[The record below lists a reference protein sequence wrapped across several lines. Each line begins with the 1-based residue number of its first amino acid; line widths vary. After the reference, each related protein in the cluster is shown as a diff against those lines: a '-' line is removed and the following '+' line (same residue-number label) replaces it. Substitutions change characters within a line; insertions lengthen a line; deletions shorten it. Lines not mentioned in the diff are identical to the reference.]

1 MGRSYFHLHLV
12 SDSTG
17 ETLIAASRA
26 AAAQYQGVASIE
38 HVYPL
43 VRTAAQLDRVIAEI
57 ENAPGIVLFT
67 LVDPELSKRLQGGCE
82 ASGSPCLSVLEPI
95 LTLFKSYLG
104 QNSTPRA
111 GAQHMLNADYFKR
124 IDALNFS
131 MISDDGQ
138 SAENLEHAD
147 IVLLGVSRTS
157 KTPTSI
163 YLANRGYKTA
173 NVPIVPRLPL
183 PNAIDHLRRPLIV
196 GLIASADR
204 IVQIRQN
211 RLLSLNADLQ
221 TDYVDRIAV
230 AEEIAASRRL
240 FADRGWPAIDVTRRS
255 IEETAAAVLDLYR
268 AHRLKFIAERL
279 KAMRE
284 LSTTLPPMWRGAAPL
299 VLASRSESRRALLSA
314 AGLDFE
320 FVAPEVDERA
330 VEDRHLARGGSLEN
344 VASELAQAKALA
356 VSAERPDRLLH
367 RRRPDAHVR
376 RQDPPQVPRFLRSGA
391 NARRA
396 LRQDASVD
404 LRILRRPRRASAC
417 RPQRSRR
424 SPNAGTR
431 SR

>member
-1 MGRSYFHLHLV
+1 MGRSYFHLHLI

-26 AAAQYQGVASIE
+26 ASAQYQGVASIE

-43 VRTAAQLDRVIAEI
+43 IRTRAQLDRVIAEI

-67 LVDPELSKRLQGGCE
+67 LVDSDLSKHLEEGCV
-82 ASGSPCLSVLEPI
+82 AAGSPCLSVLGPI

-111 GAQHMLNADYFKR
+111 GAQHMLNAEYFKR

-138 SAENLEHAD
+138 AAENLENAD

-173 NVPIVPRLPL
+173 NVPLVPHVPL
-183 PNAIDHLRRPLIV
+183 PRALDHVRRPLIV

-211 RLLSLNADLQ
+211 RLLSLNADSE
-221 TDYVDRIAV
+221 TEYVDRAAV
-230 AEEIAASRRL
+230 AEEVAASRRL
-240 FADRGWPAIDVTRRS
+240 FAERGWPTIDVTRRS

-268 AHRLKFIAERL
+268 AHRLRFIAE
-279 KAMRE
+279 
-284 LSTTLPPMWRGAAPL
+284 S
-299 VLASRSESRRALLSA
+299 
-314 AGLDFE
+314 
-320 FVAPEVDERA
+320 
-330 VEDRHLARGGSLEN
+330 
-344 VASELAQAKALA
+344 
-356 VSAERPDRLLH
+356 
-367 RRRPDAHVR
+367 
-376 RQDPPQVPRFLRSGA
+376 
-391 NARRA
+391 
-396 LRQDASVD
+396 
-404 LRILRRPRRASAC
+404 
-417 RPQRSRR
+417 
-424 SPNAGTR
+424 
-431 SR
+431 